1 MATILRGTLTD
12 YPILTNDVKT
22 DSILLKLLPENKNKE
37 IGIICKN
44 NLARIILSYFREDS
58 FIEVIGNRMIID
70 KKDFSTKVPEM
81 VLGASNI
88 KFLSIKKQQEL
99 KKKKV
104 RYA

>member
-22 DSILLKLLPENKNKE
+22 DSILLKLLPENENKE
-37 IGIICKN
+37 IGVICKN
-44 NLARIILSYFREDS
+44 NLARIILSYYRKDS
-58 FIEVIGNRMIID
+58 VIEVIGNCVIID
-70 KKDFSTKVPEM
+70 KRDFSTKVPET

-99 KKKKV
+99 EKKKV
-104 RYA
+104 RCA